1 MRWGDEALAGGL
13 GKTGSARCS
22 APLRA
27 LQLVSEGRT
36 HGESLVTMILGTQ
49 TYQVLASLLW
59 DQASGFPA
67 TAG

>member
-1 MRWGDEALAGGL
+1 VLSTVE
-13 GKTGSARCS
+13 GSA
-22 APLRA
+22 A
-27 LQLVSEGRT
+27 VSEGRT

-67 TAG
+67 TAGQGTLGPGKAD